1 MASYQVPPDTSAKE
15 KIIGGF
21 LSVNQLIWVLVG
33 LALGVG
39 LGSFLKLL
47 IGQIGLIIGIIP
59 GLVGAFIFCFVK
71 IHQLTV
77 WQFITYT
84 QKQKKRTKQLP
95 NIRLEGMT
103 GEEKDDLYKINYQV
117 SNRVLKIKEQP
128 KKSKKK
134 GLFLIEHIQ

>member
-21 LSVNQLIWVLVG
+21 LSITQLIWVLIG

-39 LGSFLKLL
+39 VGSFLKLF
-47 IGQIGLIIGIIP
+47 IGQAGLIIGIIP
-59 GLVGAFIFCFVK
+59 GIILAFIFCFVK

-95 NIRLEGMT
+95 NIRMEGMT
-103 GEEKDDLYKINYQV
+103 QSEKKFLYVVNYKV
-117 SNRVLKIKEQP
+117 SNRVLKLKEQP
-128 KKSKKK
+128 KNNKKK
-134 GLFLIEHIQ
+134 GLFLVEHIQ

>member
-21 LSVNQLIWVLVG
+21 LSINQLIWVLIG
-33 LALGVG
+33 LAAGVA
-39 LGSFLKLL
+39 LGSFLKLFM
-47 IGQIGLIIGIIP
+47 GQAGLVIGIIP
-59 GLVGAFIFCFVK
+59 GLIFAFIFCFVK

-77 WQFITYT
+77 WQYITYS

-95 NIRLEGMT
+95 NIRMEGMT
-103 GEEKDDLYKINYQV
+103 QEEKDELYTLNYKI
-117 SNRVLKIKEQP
+117 SNRVLKLKEQP
-128 KKSKKK
+128 KNNKKK